1 MLGRPGKSRR
11 LWLVFFALAACLIAE
26 ALLRGG
32 VLNPVDQRLQDFW
45 FQWQGVRAE
54 ARHVGIVA
62 LDEDTLAA
70 YPDDPMIFWTDR

>member
-32 VLNPVDQRLQDFW
+32 VLNPVDQRLQDF
-45 FQWQGVRAE
+45 
-54 ARHVGIVA
+54 
-62 LDEDTLAA
+62 
-70 YPDDPMIFWTDR
+70 